1 MDETLDGMPYEELS
15 RLLVAGGVNRVH
27 ALPLF
32 RWLQGEAERDFFG
45 PVERWLAAR
54 GVPKTNVERVT
65 ETPSGDGWTSK
76 FLLRLADGAEVET
89 VLMGYPG
96 RFTACLSTQVG
107 CAMGCVFCATGQ
119 MGFSRHLTA
128 GEIVAQAH
136 HVAAEVKAR
145 HGEKLRNV
153 VMMGMGEPLHN
164 YDPTMQ
170 ALETLTDPR
179 GLSIS
184 PARVTISTVGH
195 VPGILKLA
203 RNPKKYSLAV
213 SLHGA
218 TDEER
223 GKLIPM
229 NRKWPLSELMAACRE
244 YSEIKGQEVFIAWT
258 LISGVNDDEKQ
269 ARRLAALLSGMSVH
283 INLIPLNPT
292 EGYGEQAPE
301 SQKVEAFRKI
311 LRESGLIVTVRQKR
325 GIDVGAGC
333 GQLATTKRER
343 QPSVA

>member
-1 MDETLDGMPYEELS
+1 
-15 RLLVAGGVNRVH
+15 
-27 ALPLF
+27 
-32 RWLQGEAERDFFG
+32 
-45 PVERWLAAR
+45 
-54 GVPKTNVERVT
+54 
-65 ETPSGDGWTSK
+65 
-76 FLLRLADGAEVET
+76 
-89 VLMGYPG
+89 
-96 RFTACLSTQVG
+96 
-107 CAMGCVFCATGQ
+107 
-119 MGFSRHLTA
+119 
-128 GEIVAQAH
+128 
-136 HVAAEVKAR
+136 
-145 HGEKLRNV
+145 
-153 VMMGMGEPLHN
+153 
-164 YDPTMQ
+164 MQ